1 MKKKISII
9 ALLVCSFVAA
19 FAAFADLNGKWKGT
33 LKFGDFEMPL
43 TYTFKVDGETL
54 TGAVTTDQGDLP
66 ISNGKVK
73 GNDFTFTLDIQG
85 TAMPQTG
92 KYYGDSTVI
101 TSEFQGQKT
110 HLKLTRAQ

>member
-1 MKKKISII
+1 MKKRLSII
-9 ALLVCSFVAA
+9 ALLVCSFVVC
-19 FAAFADLNGKWKGT
+19 FAAFADLTGKWKGT

-43 TYTFKVDGETL
+43 TYTFKVDGENL

-66 ISNGKVK
+66 ISNGKIK
-73 GNDFTFTLDIQG
+73 GSDFTFTLDIQG
-85 TAMPQTG
+85 NAMPQTG
-92 KYYGDSTVI
+92 KFYGDSTVI

>member
-1 MKKKISII
+1 MKKKLSII
-9 ALLVCSFVAA
+9 TLLVCSFVVCL
-19 FAAFADLNGKWKGT
+19 AAFADLNGKWQGV
-33 LKFGDFEMPL
+33 LKFGDMEIPL

-66 ISNGKVK
+66 ISNGKIK
-73 GNDFTFTLDIQG
+73 GSDFTFSLDIGG
-85 TAMPQTG
+85 TPMPQAG
-92 KYYGDSTVI
+92 KFYGDSTVI